1 MSAVHKLSI
10 DYYDEPCLLIAIHT
24 PLEDYTLA
32 YQINKS
38 LHTRLARLKQDI
50 ELGSDARFSVF
61 GWEDVSTDVYW
72 QLIANQ
78 TEVFTQERYGDLF
91 QSTPVATRACLVPE
105 LKEVDYFIKVDEAD
119 QALEEQLLEALV
131 HIPSVVTA
139 FAVEYDRLKSKNNL
153 IF

>member
-1 MSAVHKLSI
+1 M
-10 DYYDEPCLLIAIHT
+10 
-24 PLEDYTLA
+24 A

-38 LHTRLARLKQDI
+38 LHTRLARLKQDV

-91 QSTPVATRACLVPE
+91 QSTQVATRACLVPE